1 VTGSEQPRGGAP
13 GVVQCVVL
21 DCPDPG
27 ELAAFYAAVLGGAV
41 NQRDSRWAVR
51 ADFVTVHAASGLV
64 LAFQRAADYRPPQWP
79 DAGRPQQCHLDV
91 EVADVD
97 AAQRQAISLG
107 GTLLH
112 ADPRGWRVL
121 ADPAG
126 HPFCLVRASAMGH

>member
-1 VTGSEQPRGGAP
+1 MPP
-13 GVVQCVVL
+13 
-21 DCPDPG
+21 PDWS
-27 ELAAFYAAVLGGAV
+27 
-41 NQRDSRWAVR
+41 SRSSAR
-51 ADFVTVHAASGLV
+51 LTTARRSGRT
-64 LAFQRAADYRPPQWP
+64 RAARSNVTWMS
-79 DAGRPQQCHLDV
+79 